1 VASDP
6 TAQQTISG
14 LVVGATYLVQGDVA
28 CGNICTPAGT
38 IAVLSFGVLLDGTP
52 VLELH
57 TPSSQTSWRHFNPTF
72 VATSTTHVLGFA
84 GERNGSDFDPRI
96 DNISLECVQNCPT
109 ATVPEPASLLLIGS
123 GLVALMSVRRKQRS

>member
-1 VASDP
+1 VRE
-6 TAQQTISG
+6 
-14 LVVGATYLVQGDVA
+14 
-28 CGNICTPAGT
+28 CTPAGT

-57 TPSSQTSWRHFNPTF
+57 TPSSQTSWTHFNPTF